1 MKLTKIVQQQ
11 RQKDRYSIYVDEKY
25 VFSLSEGAL
34 LAAGLSTGMELTRED
49 LKGYKKLSADDKAF
63 NRALRYAAMRR
74 RSEWEM
80 TDYLRRKLV
89 EEPVAQKIIV
99 KLRRLDLVN
108 DAAFA
113 QAWVENRRLLKPVS
127 KRRLV
132 QELKQ
137 KRVAED
143 VINQVLQE
151 DTADERVVLMELIE
165 RKRRQTKYQ
174 DQEKLM
180 QYLARQGFGYQDIK
194 SVIEEMDQ
202 ESSES

>member
-49 LKGYKKLSADDKAF
+49 LKDYKKLSADDKAF
-63 NRALRYAAMRR
+63 NRALRYSAMRR
-74 RSEWEM
+74 RSEGEM
-80 TDYLRRKLV
+80 IDYLKRKLV
-89 EEPVAQKIIV
+89 EEPVAEKIIV

-108 DAAFA
+108 DKSFA

-143 VINQVLQE
+143 IITEVLSE
-151 DTADERVVLMELIE
+151 DTTDERIVLMELIE

-174 DQEKLM
+174 DPQKLT
-180 QYLARQGFGYQDIK
+180 QYLARQGFGYEDIK
-194 SVIEEMDQ
+194 NVMTEIDNRD
-202 ESSES
+202 

>member
-1 MKLTKIVQQQ
+1 LKLTKIVQQQ

-49 LKGYKKLSADDKAF
+49 LKDYKKLSADDKAF

-80 TDYLRRKLV
+80 IDYLRRKLV
-89 EEPVAQKIIV
+89 EEPTALKIIA

-108 DAAFA
+108 DKTFA
-113 QAWVENRRLLKPVS
+113 HAWVENRRLLKPVS

-137 KRVAED
+137 KRVNEDIIAE
-143 VINQVLQE
+143 VLRE
-151 DTADERVVLMELIE
+151 DTADERLVLLELIQ
-165 RKRRQTKYQ
+165 RKRKQIKYQ
-174 DQEKLM
+174 DPQKLM
-180 QYLARQGFGYQDIK
+180 QYLARQGFGYDDIK
-194 SVIEEMDQ
+194 NVINEIDEKD
-202 ESSES
+202 

>member
-49 LKGYKKLSADDKAF
+49 LKDYRKLSADDKAF

-80 TDYLRRKLV
+80 SDYLKRKLV

-108 DAAFA
+108 DKAFA
-113 QAWVENRRLLKPVS
+113 TAWVENRRLLKPVS

-143 VINQVLQE
+143 IITEVLAE
-151 DTADERVVLMELIE
+151 DTADERIVLVELIE
-165 RKRRQTKYQ
+165 RKRRQSKYQ
-174 DQEKLM
+174 DPQKLM
-180 QYLARQGFGYQDIK
+180 QYLARQGFGYEDVKNVFAELDQD
-194 SVIEEMDQ
+194 
-202 ESSES
+202 